1 METIIGHPLHL
12 LASVDSTNNYAME
25 KIRTGQADHGTVY
38 MALEQTA
45 GKGQRGKKWLAEP
58 GSNIIMSVVLNT
70 ERLTTD
76 LQFLLSASI
85 ALGCCEFFKKYTGD
99 EYPRIKWPNDIY
111 WHDRKAGGIL
121 IENRMQ
127 AGTSTE
133 KWNWSVAGIGININ
147 QTTFQEEIAG
157 QAVSLRQI
165 TGQSEN
171 IHELVPQL
179 CKILNRRWEELSA
192 LNSIRIMEEYNQN
205 LYKRGESVALKAR
218 EQFLQSQIIGVDAS
232 GYLITRDMADHRF
245 AVGEVEWLRTPSNT

>member
-1 METIIGHPLHL
+1 METIIGQPLHL

-25 KIRTGQADHGTVY
+25 KIRSGHAAHGTVY

-76 LQFLLSASI
+76 LQFLLSASF
-85 ALGCCEFFKKYTGD
+85 ALGCCEFFKKYTMDG
-99 EYPRIKWPNDIY
+99 YPRIKWPNDIY

-121 IENRMQ
+121 IENRIQ
-127 AGTSTE
+127 AGTSAKQWT
-133 KWNWSVAGIGININ
+133 WSVAGIGININ
-147 QTTFQEEIAG
+147 QTAFEEEIAS

-165 TGQSEN
+165 TGRSEN

-179 CKILNRRWEELSA
+179 CAILNRRWEELSA
-192 LNSIRIMEEYNQN
+192 LNSNRIMEEYNQN
-205 LYKRGESVALKAR
+205 LYKRGESVTLKVR
-218 EQFLQSQIIGVDAS
+218 EQSLQCQIIGVDAS
-232 GYLITRDMADHRF
+232 GYLITRDTVDHRL
-245 AVGEVEWLRTPSNT
+245 AVGEVEWLRTPSHT